1 MKVKD
6 IMNKAVVVDHNIS
19 VRGAAKIMSDRNIG
33 SLIILKSSK
42 IIGIITERDIMK
54 NISSLSKGISSIMS
68 KNVISV
74 ECNESI
80 DNAALIM
87 NEKKI
92 KRLPIVDSGKLVG
105 IITATDL
112 IANSDILNEDFF
124 FE

>member
-1 MKVKD
+1 MKVKE

-19 VRGAAKIMSDRNIG
+19 VREAAKIMSDRNIG

-42 IIGIITERDIMK
+42 IIGIITERDVMK

-92 KRLPIVDSGKLVG
+92 KRLPVVDSGKLVG